1 MPRPR
6 SEARLYAHHVG
17 PVPGLAAPELA
28 HHHPVDLAPLGTAA
42 AHAVVTPTSEK
53 APDAANVGGPVQTE
67 AQCLIFEQTTDDGK
81 RFATLRAHLTL
92 KGYSLHRTAA
102 DDGPVCFYVT
112 RWGMARELRDLAAVM
127 RFLDQ
132 VGGAA

>member
-1 MPRPR
+1 MNIQ
-6 SEARLYAHHVG
+6 H
-17 PVPGLAAPELA
+17 
-28 HHHPVDLAPLGTAA
+28 APLTN
-42 AHAVVTPTSEK
+42 EK

-67 AQCLIFEQTTDDGK
+67 TRFLIFKQPTDDGK
-81 RFATLRAHLTL
+81 RFATLRAHLAL

-112 RWGMARELRDLAAVM
+112 RWGMARELHDLAAVA

-132 VGGAA
+132 VGATHA